1 MHRSTHSLK
10 TGGHRKWSVK
20 VGDVEQEIDNM
31 NFRLQ
36 TDHSV
41 NNNLISAYL
50 HAHTV
55 YSLNTIMSTCFAVDK
70 QHLKH

>member
-1 MHRSTHSLK
+1 M
-10 TGGHRKWSVK
+10 K
-20 VGDVEQEIDNM
+20 VSDVEQERDNIP
-31 NFRLQ
+31 FRLQ

-50 HAHTV
+50 YAHTV
-55 YSLNTIMSTCFAVDK
+55 NSLNAIMSTCFAVDK